1 MFRGE
6 FTHVGD
12 KCSFEIL
19 LERLGLNDPALRAI
33 AEIVHDID
41 LKDAKFGRC
50 SAYEGTA
57 STPDSSSFPLCF
69 ASLSAL
75 ADLGVW
81 HHGLVRPS
89 PTYPNVLC
97 LALRS
102 GGAILEQG
110 L

>member
-1 MFRGE
+1 VSVKDYTSEPGEVRFDMFRGE

-57 STPDSSSFPLCF
+57 STPDSSSL
-69 ASLSAL
+69 LVAL
-75 ADLGVW
+75 AAAWAGV
-81 HHGLVRPS
+81 GIV
-89 PTYPNVLC
+89 
-97 LALRS
+97 
-102 GGAILEQG
+102 
-110 L
+110 